1 MKRDESRAYTNN
13 TSDYM
18 LNQLLNQKLHLIAD
32 KLRDRVKIDF
42 HVYAPHLSYL
52 PFKLEIRSLLFS
64 LMYLTIY

>member
-42 HVYAPHLSYL
+42 HVYARHLSYL
-52 PFKLEIRSLLFS
+52 PFKLQIRSLPFS
-64 LMYLTIY
+64 LMNLTIY